1 MEEWLAFT
9 ETFSMF
15 LLHDLPWK
23 RKHLHLKKVFDEQWS
38 LLLSSVLYFMK
49 WHAGQHTEER
59 LVQAQKDLL
68 EYGRLV
74 EQVLVILEFGMFTHI
89 CIYTFVITMTRIYT
103 SHRDHECAMMQL
115 ELLLQACICVQIF
128 GGKYITTFKLHLAAM
143 HLADQVRACG
153 PGYTW
158 TEFWV
163 ERMVQLVKRM
173 VKYRSTA
180 YPELLF
186 VHDWLLTLACRRVK
200 LSPDGCHCVSLY
212 EALRAVKKRRL
223 LSRDEP
229 LPGQAVL
236 LGAPKTAEDG
246 EKAQVLHIPPT
257 SATDEDIVLQGLPQ
271 LLFEDTNLLVDGWPV
286 FKDNA
291 EEQRPGLILH
301 ELGLQGPLGAGKE
314 GVEVVL
320 KKFTRADL
328 TTGDTVSS
336 VQCNSQRRKN
346 NQWFLIQYSVEHA
359 DGRKERKVYV
369 GQFLYF
375 VHAAFSC
382 NMLPEGAARA
392 GSDRHHPYDL
402 RLGVANLYSSEDQ
415 HGPGVRPADP
425 EMGRLH
431 EFVKVAG
438 LDPSRAGSTFE
449 GVFVLDLRTIYSQV
463 VPTRERD
470 DTRYFCVSS
479 KLSGRFAGVKR

>member
-1 MEEWLAFT
+1 MMEEWLAFT

-15 LLHDLPWK
+15 LLNDLPWK
-23 RKHLHLKKVFDEQWS
+23 REHLHLKKVFDEQWS
-38 LLLSSVLYFMK
+38 LLRSSVLYFMK

-68 EYGRLV
+68 EYGRLA
-74 EQVLVILEFGMFTHI
+74 EQVLVILEHTLGMFKFTH
-89 CIYTFVITMTRIYT
+89 T
-103 SHRDHECAMMQL
+103 SHCDHECAIMQL
-115 ELLLQACICVQIF
+115 ALQVCMCVQIF

-229 LPGQAVL
+229 LPGQALL
-236 LGAPKTAEDG
+236 LGAPKKAEDA
-246 EKAQVLHIPPT
+246 EKAQVLHIPPM

-271 LLFEDTNLLVDGWPV
+271 LLFEDTTLLVDGWPV

-291 EEQRPGLILH
+291 EDQRPGLILH

-314 GVEVVL
+314 GVKVVL
-320 KKFTRADL
+320 QKFTRADL

-375 VHAAFSC
+375 VHAAFTC
-382 NMLPEGAARA
+382 NMLPEGATRA
-392 GSDRHHPYDL
+392 GSDRHHPSDL

-415 HGPGVRPADP
+415 HGPGVRAADP
-425 EMGRLH
+425 EIGRLH
-431 EFVKVAG
+431 EFVKVAR

-449 GVFVLDLRTIYSQV
+449 GVFVLDLRTIDSQV

-479 KLSGRFAGVKR
+479 KLSGRYAGVKR